1 MLLNLSV
8 PANPSLTEARLPAA
22 LAQPTLST
30 STPEVRTPGRRG
42 LRGTRK
48 ISAQATRLEAVDTT
62 VDPLGPL
69 GEATPE
75 TSATPVDEAPA
86 PPLKESLA
94 PRGAQAPLSLS
105 QSSSGAGLADSVS
118 LEEDGGIF
126 RGPPPVQPPADVE
139 GSTRQTQPSMSVEQ
153 AAKPTFD
160 INVGDP
166 HKVGDLTSSHIVY
179 QVRTKVLMSIE
190 QVMSCRAFGALG
202 ANMSQPDNI
211 ESISR
216 VRVRCQSPI
225 P

>member
-1 MLLNLSV
+1 MLLNVSV
-8 PANPSLTEARLPAA
+8 PVNPSLTAARLPAA
-22 LAQPTLST
+22 PAQPTLSA

-42 LRGTRK
+42 PRGTRK

-69 GEATPE
+69 GEATPD
-75 TSATPVDEAPA
+75 TIATPVDEAPA

-94 PRGAQAPLSLS
+94 ARGPQPPLSLS
-105 QSSSGAGLADSVS
+105 HTSSGAGLADSVN
-118 LEEDGGIF
+118 LEEDDGIF

-139 GSTRQTQPSMSVEQ
+139 GPKRQTQPSMSVEQ

-179 QVRTKVLMSIE
+179 QVRTKVLMPIE

-216 VRVRCQSPI
+216 VRVRGQSPI